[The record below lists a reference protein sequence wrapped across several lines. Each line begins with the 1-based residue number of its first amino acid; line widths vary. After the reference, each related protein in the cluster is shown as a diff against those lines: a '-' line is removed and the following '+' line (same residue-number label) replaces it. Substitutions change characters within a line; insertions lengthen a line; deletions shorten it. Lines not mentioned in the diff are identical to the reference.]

1 MSSNFSWIQPLTVEL
16 AALEFLKNQHIILL
30 ALSEVPSFLIG
41 SSLHSC
47 RITIIA
53 RIQLDWTANNGVS
66 CPLASGKIPIDLQL
80 EKC

>member
-16 AALEFLKNQHIILL
+16 AALEFLKSQHIILL
-30 ALSEVPSFLIG
+30 ALSEVPSFVIG

-53 RIQLDWTANNGVS
+53 RMSLNFN
-66 CPLASGKIPIDLQL
+66 
-80 EKC
+80 